1 MGSAL
6 MDGVDLVRLAERH
19 GWVDVGGS
27 KHPFLLKKLG
37 NDPCPCAT
45 SCRIRTRS
53 AASSNSLRFPGPNG
67 RRSSPRRD
75 LCNLAIFH

>member
-37 NDPCPCAT
+37 KRPVPVRNKLQNPNE
-45 SCRIRTRS
+45 IR
-53 AASSNSLRFPGPNG
+53 AILKQLEI
-67 RRSSPRRD
+67 PRTEWP
-75 LCNLAIFH
+75 AVVA